1 MKTNIKHIFIIF
13 TLSVWITGCSDYLDI
28 VPDNVATIDDAFD
41 DENSAESFLFT
52 CYSHMPSLG
61 EPRNNPGFYGGD
73 ASYRVN
79 SLIRGDEPSYLVNS
93 ELALGAQETDVSYL
107 DYWSGGRNGT
117 NLYLGINDCNVFL
130 ENIDKL
136 RYMDEDLRK
145 RWIAEVKFLKAYYN
159 FYLFRMYGPIILND
173 TNLPIDADISE
184 IHKFRSP
191 ADECVTYIAD
201 LFLEASNDLPL
212 LISDR
217 ANELGRATKGAALGM
232 RAKVLATGASPLFNG
247 NAEYANVID
256 ANGTRLFSDYD
267 ANKWQLAADACKMA
281 IDTIEFAG
289 IQLFK
294 FDTSDMEYL
303 PANVTRDDV
312 PEEIVNVLTIQQS
325 LSERWTD
332 EKIFVSTNGT
342 AGRIQNH
349 AQARTHVK
357 FQDNDEVMGFY
368 SPTLR
373 IAEMFYTKNGV
384 PIDEDLT
391 WNYADRYGLID
402 YDVDNDS
409 DTDGNG
415 VPDNQYFVKDGET
428 TINLHMNRE
437 VRFYGSLGF
446 DRGIWYGNP
455 AQYNTNGAQ
464 AGFEDHYVEAR
475 ASEYSGTAIGS
486 GVYSQTG
493 YFPKKLVNYDNVI
506 SSDDL
511 DYSRVTYAFPE
522 LRLADLYLLYA
533 ECANEV
539 DDRATAYIYIDKV
552 RERANLKG
560 VVESWGTYSSN
571 PSKPS
576 TKEGFRDI
584 VRQERLIELVFEG
597 HRFWD
602 LKRWKLAEYYLNI
615 PFRGWNYLGGNP
627 QDYYT
632 PNVLGTPTYSFKNN
646 LWPIETGEIL
656 SNPNLIQNGGW

>member
-13 TLSVWITGCSDYLDI
+13 TLAVCISGCSDYLDI

-41 DENSAESFLFT
+41 DENSAESYLFT

-61 EPRNNPGFYGGD
+61 DPRANPGFYAGD
-73 ASYRVN
+73 EAYRDN
-79 SLIRGDEPSYLVNS
+79 IAIRGDAPQYLKVS
-93 ELALGAQETDVSYL
+93 ELALGGQQTDSPYL
-107 DYWSGGRNGT
+107 DYWGGGRGGS

-145 RWIAEVKFLKAYYN
+145 RWIAEVKFLKAYYH
-159 FYLFRMYGPIILND
+159 FYLFRMYGPIIIND
-173 TNLPIDADISE
+173 SNLPIDADIE
-184 IHKFRSP
+184 DIHKFRSP

-201 LFLEASNDLPL
+201 LFLEASANLPL
-212 LISDR
+212 YIADIQ
-217 ANELGRATKGAALGM
+217 NELGRATKGASLAL

-247 NAEYANVID
+247 NSEYANVID
-256 ANGTRLFSDYD
+256 SKGVKLFSEYD
-267 ANKWQLAADACKMA
+267 ADKWRVAAEACKMA
-281 IDTIEFAG
+281 VDTIEASGVQLYTFDKSE
-289 IQLFK
+289 IQLPPN
-294 FDTSDMEYL
+294 TSYDEI
-303 PANVTRDDV
+303 
-312 PEEIVNVLTIQQS
+312 PEEIVDVLTIQQS

-342 AGRIQNH
+342 ASLIQNH
-349 AQARTHVK
+349 AQARTHKK
-357 FQDNDEVMGFY
+357 FQNNINALGFY

-373 IAEMFYTKNGV
+373 IAEMFYTRNGV

-391 WNYADRYGLID
+391 WDYADRYGLID
-402 YDVDNDS
+402 YDVDNDT
-409 DTDGNG
+409 DVDGNG

-428 TINLHMNRE
+428 TVNLHMNRE

-455 AQYNTNGAQ
+455 ATYNSTGAQ
-464 AGFEDHYVEAR
+464 AGFEDHYLEAR
-475 ASEYSGTAIGS
+475 GLEYSGTAIGS
-486 GVYSQTG
+486 GIFSQTG
-493 YFPKKLVNYDNVI
+493 YFPKKIVNFNNVI
-506 SSDDL
+506 SSSDTN
-511 DYSRVTYAFPE
+511 YSRVSYAFPE
-522 LRLADLYLLYA
+522 MRLADLYLLYA
-533 ECANEV
+533 ECLNEI

-560 VVESWGTYSSN
+560 VVESWANYSSN

-576 TKEGFRDI
+576 TQEGFRDI

-602 LKRWKLAEYYLNI
+602 LKRWKLAETYMNM
-615 PFRGWNYLGGNP
+615 PFRGWNYTA
-627 QDYYT
+627 DTAEDFYT

-646 LWPIETGEIL
+646 LWPIETNEIL